1 MRTVVLRF
9 YRSMIDQLPTILSL
23 IGIVVML
30 VGAFEISDEIGLIML
45 GISLIVI
52 GLIASILRILTKPE
66 RGR

>member
-1 MRTVVLRF
+1 MRTVVSRF

>member
-1 MRTVVLRF
+1 MVLRF

>member
-1 MRTVVLRF
+1 
-9 YRSMIDQLPTILSL
+9 MIDQLPTILSL